1 MTKRVLIVGFARSG
15 AAAASLLVAEGA
27 NVIVS
32 DPKLDWQ
39 DERVINLKDKGVSFT
54 DQQTEDLL
62 VGVDLIVKNPGI
74 PYQISILQAALTEQI
89 PIYTEVALAQRY
101 IQGEWIALTGSNG
114 KTTSVEMINA
124 VISQAATDQHRVLVA
139 GNIGT
144 PVSEVA
150 KQVRPS
156 DTLITELSSF
166 QLMGMPTAKP
176 HIAII
181 TNIFASHLDY
191 HGTRENYIHAKMGIT
206 RNQTSEAYLVLNVD
220 RPEWVELEKQTVAQI
235 VPFSR
240 LGLDQR
246 GAYQMNGELYFRDE
260 YIMAA
265 NQLSVPGEHNIE
277 NALVAIA
284 VGRLEGISA
293 AQIKQALQAFTGV
306 EHRLQLVGNFAG
318 RIVYND
324 SKATDIEATEMA
336 LSGFD
341 QPVVLLA
348 GGLDRGDDQGRL
360 LAAIK
365 KHVKALI
372 VFGQTGRKLAT
383 VGKAAGIQVIEV
395 DNVEAAVKPAF
406 ELAQT
411 DEVILLS
418 PAAAS
423 WDQYPN
429 FETRGTLFMEAVR
442 DWQALN

>member
-124 VISQAATDQHRVLVA
+124 VLSQAATDQHRVLVA

-206 RNQTSEAYLVLNVD
+206 RNQTSEDYLVLNVD

-246 GAYQMNGELYFRDE
+246 GAYQMNGELYFRGE
-260 YIMAA
+260 YIMDA

-372 VFGQTGRKLAT
+372 VFGQTGQKLAT

>member
-54 DQQTEDLL
+54 DQQTDDLL

-124 VISQAATDQHRVLVA
+124 VLSQAATDQHRVLVA

-206 RNQTSEAYLVLNVD
+206 RNQTSEDYLVLNVD

-246 GAYQMNGELYFRDE
+246 GAYQMNGELYFRGE
-260 YIMAA
+260 YIMDA

-372 VFGQTGRKLAT
+372 VFGQTGPKLAT
-383 VGKAAGIQVIEV
+383 VGKTAGIQVIEV

>member
-124 VISQAATDQHRVLVA
+124 VLSQAATDQHRVLVA

-206 RNQTSEAYLVLNVD
+206 RNQTSEDYLVLNVD

-246 GAYQMNGELYFRDE
+246 GAYQMNGELYFRGE

-372 VFGQTGRKLAT
+372 VFGQTGQKLAT

-395 DNVEAAVKPAF
+395 DNVEAAIKPAF

>member
-74 PYQISILQAALTEQI
+74 PYQIPILRAALTEQI

-124 VISQAATDQHRVLVA
+124 VLSQAATDQHRVLVA

-144 PVSEVA
+144 PVSEIA

-166 QLMGMPTAKP
+166 QLMGMPTARP

-206 RNQTSEAYLVLNVD
+206 RNQTSEDYLVLNVD

-246 GAYQMNGELYFRDE
+246 GAYQMNGELYFRGE
-260 YIMAA
+260 YIMDA
-265 NQLSVPGEHNIE
+265 NQLLVPGEHNIE

-293 AQIKQALQAFTGV
+293 EQIKQALQAFTGV

-372 VFGQTGRKLAT
+372 VFGQTGPKLAT

-406 ELAQT
+406 ELAQP

-429 FETRGTLFMEAVR
+429 FETRGALFMEAVR
-442 DWQALN
+442 DRQALN

>member
-39 DERVINLKDKGVSFT
+39 DKRVINLKDKGVSFT
-54 DQQTEDLL
+54 DQQTDDLL

-124 VISQAATDQHRVLVA
+124 VLSQAATDQHRVLVA

-206 RNQTSEAYLVLNVD
+206 RNQTSEDYLVLNVD

-246 GAYQMNGELYFRDE
+246 GAYQMNGELYFRGE
-260 YIMAA
+260 YIMDA

-372 VFGQTGRKLAT
+372 VFGQTGPKLAT
-383 VGKAAGIQVIEV
+383 VGKTAGIQVIEV

>member
-206 RNQTSEAYLVLNVD
+206 RNQTSEDYLVLNVD

-246 GAYQMNGELYFRDE
+246 GAYQMNGELYFRGE
-260 YIMAA
+260 YIMDA

-372 VFGQTGRKLAT
+372 VFGQTGQKLAT

>member
-206 RNQTSEAYLVLNVD
+206 RNQTSEDYLVLNVD

>member
-124 VISQAATDQHRVLVA
+124 VLSQAATDQHRVLVA

-206 RNQTSEAYLVLNVD
+206 RNQTSEDYLVLNVD

-246 GAYQMNGELYFRDE
+246 GAYQMNGELYFRGE

-372 VFGQTGRKLAT
+372 VFGQTGQKLAT